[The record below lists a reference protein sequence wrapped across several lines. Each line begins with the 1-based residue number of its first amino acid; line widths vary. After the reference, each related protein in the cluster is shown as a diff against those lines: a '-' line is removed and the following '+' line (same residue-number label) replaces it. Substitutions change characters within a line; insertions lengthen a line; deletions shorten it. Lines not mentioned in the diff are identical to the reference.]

1 MLNKVK
7 RYISQNDLLQSNG
20 KYIVA
25 LSGGADSVALLL
37 MMQEMHYDVEAAH
50 CNFHLR
56 GEESERDEEFVRKL
70 CDKLDIPLHVVS
82 FDTKAY
88 SRSHKISI
96 EMAARELRYEYF
108 EHLRNELNADA
119 ICVAHHKDDLAET
132 VLINLIRGT
141 GINGLAGIKPK
152 NGNVVRPLLC
162 LSREDILSYLNER
175 NQTFVTDSSNLM
187 DNVVRN
193 KLRLNIIPMLKDI
206 NPAFVDN
213 VVRTA
218 DNIRE
223 SLNDSDEN
231 ELFRLLNGFGF
242 NGKQVRQIAGTS
254 ESGRMYSSGKFD
266 LLVDRDTYI
275 IRKHINESPVDL
287 GSLKI
292 EEAEIDT
299 SFIVPK
305 LKDVA
310 YVDAD
315 LVAQPISM
323 RRIQTG
329 DKFVPFGMKGKKL
342 LSDFLTDI
350 KMPLL
355 DKQNQLVVVDAE
367 GRIVWVVNQRTDN
380 RFRVTDKTKRVLIL
394 RKD

>member
-1 MLNKVK
+1 MSKKCKVV
-7 RYISQNDLLQSNG
+7 
-20 KYIVA
+20 VA
-25 LSGGADSVALLL
+25 LSGGSDSVAMLCVLKEL
-37 MMQEMHYDVEAAH
+37 GYELICAH

-56 GEESERDEEFVRKL
+56 GKESERDEEFVRKL
-70 CDKLDIPLHVVS
+70 CDKLDIPLHVVP

-119 ICVAHHKDDLAET
+119 VCVAHHKDDLAET

-162 LSREDILSYLNER
+162 LSREEILSYLNER
-175 NQTFVTDSSNLM
+175 NQTFVTDSSNLV

-292 EEAEIDT
+292 EEAEIDS
-299 SFIVPK
+299 SFVVPK
-305 LKDVA
+305 SKDVA

-315 LVAQPISM
+315 LVAQPMTM